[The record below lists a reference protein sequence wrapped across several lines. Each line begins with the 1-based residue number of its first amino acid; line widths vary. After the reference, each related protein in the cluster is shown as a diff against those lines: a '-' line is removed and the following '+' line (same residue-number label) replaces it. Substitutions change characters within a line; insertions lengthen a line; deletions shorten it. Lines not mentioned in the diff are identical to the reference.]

1 MSSLRRANLT
11 ALGLTWLALA
21 LRLYHLT
28 FQSLWRDEVDTLLF
42 AARPLTTV
50 LGNFSKPGENGPLFF
65 LTMRPWL
72 AAAGRTEF
80 ALRFPSALAGALA
93 VPVIYLIVR
102 RLGGVRPALVAGL
115 LAAVAPYLVWYGQ
128 EAKMYAALTVLV
140 PLSLWLTLQA
150 IERGGWRWWVSLYV
164 VTSLSWYTH
173 VLAALVVLVQ
183 ATWFVII
190 LVFEARATLGKSPT
204 QRAAEAASEKSAEAA
219 PMPPVTDIGV
229 RTAGAQSAEAAPMP
243 PVADMGVRT
252 AGAQGARR
260 WLAPALYLA
269 GLILPYLPMA
279 WWQAK
284 LWLSPTFET
293 GHPFVSLPDV
303 WLVLAEAFGR
313 GIVPSYEPIT
323 LLPFILAWLAGA
335 ALWPAI
341 RDTRRDWR
349 TATLLATWLLLPPLA
364 LFGVSLGM
372 PIFADRYLIWV
383 MPAFL
388 ALVALGLVGIA
399 RVWRPLGLLTAGVIL
414 AVYLA
419 GVWQQAHVPIKAD
432 FRSAASFV
440 AAHQRADDL
449 LLFQIPYV
457 RQNYRYYS
465 DRFDSSVGRLRGID
479 GPYTND
485 GLGEPA
491 VAETMTSGT
500 AQAAAVWLIASET
513 PMWDARSLTQA
524 WLSAHGAVTDQAE
537 FARVA
542 VTRYELRK

>member
-1 MSSLRRANLT
+1 MSSLRRANLA

-21 LRLYHLT
+21 LRLYRLT

-42 AARPLTTV
+42 ATRPLTTV

-65 LTMRPWL
+65 LAMRPWL
-72 AAAGRTEF
+72 TVAGRTEF
-80 ALRFPSALAGALA
+80 ALRFPSALAGAMA
-93 VPVIYLIVR
+93 VPVIYLLVR

-173 VLAALVVLVQ
+173 VLAALVVVVQ
-183 ATWFVII
+183 AAWFVTI
-190 LVFEARATLGKSPT
+190 LVFEARAASGKSPT
-204 QRAAEAASEKSAEAA
+204 QRAAEAA
-219 PMPPVTDIGV
+219 PRHRLYFRP
-229 RTAGAQSAEAAPMP
+229 P

-252 AGAQGARR
+252 AGTQGARR

-269 GLILPYLPMA
+269 GLILPYLPLA

-313 GIVPSYEPIT
+313 GIMPGYEPIS

-335 ALWPAI
+335 VLWPAI

-349 TATLLATWLLLPPLA
+349 TAALLATWLLLPPLA

-399 RVWRPLGLLTAGVIL
+399 RVWRPLGLLTAGAIL

-440 AAHQRADDL
+440 AAHQQTDDL
-449 LLFQIPYV
+449 LLFQIPYI

-485 GLGEPA
+485 GLDEPT
-491 VAETMTSGT
+491 VAETLANGV
-500 AQAAAVWLIASET
+500 AQASAVWLIASEA
-513 PMWDARSLTQA
+513 PMWDTRGLTQA